1 MPPKKS
7 KKDEPCYTKT
17 NKGGG
22 KYVTCEGEQ
31 KRNKKLAKEIKTLTA
46 DTPKA
51 KAKPKAPVKA
61 KAKAPVKAT
70 EKQKEL
76 MRKRREAA
84 KAKKVKKVE
93 SVDEAYKRHLKEFSQ
108 SKYTVSKL
116 KEMIDNIKGRDK
128 DDYRIHQGMENSDK
142 GAVKAINEI
151 LKKSDKPKPKIDKDL
166 LQGIMSI
173 MAEVGK
179 EKGKSTQASKD
190 ENLALD
196 KKARDGKL
204 TNKDFIDFIYDDEKT
219 FEQMRGFEEDMS
231 ETQQYD
237 MNYWYSKVT
246 KKNISSF
253 DDLTDNQQER
263 LQNIMA
269 KDIDT
274 QTKKKMKAFYDG
286 RVKGKKFKSL
296 KELKK
301 LFGEEYND
309 TTFKH

>member
-17 NKGGG
+17 SKAG
-22 KYVTCEGEQ
+22 KQYVTCEGEQ
-31 KRNKKLAKEIKTLTA
+31 KRKA
-46 DTPKA
+46 KA
-51 KAKPKAPVKA
+51 KAKPKAPE
-61 KAKAPVKAT
+61 KAT

-84 KAKKVKKVE
+84 KAKK
-93 SVDEAYKRHLKEFSQ
+93 A
-108 SKYTVSKL
+108 
-116 KEMIDNIKGRDK
+116 
-128 DDYRIHQGMENSDK
+128 
-142 GAVKAINEI
+142 KAA
-151 LKKSDKPKPKIDKDL
+151 KPKPKVDKEL

-204 TNKDFIDFIYDDEKT
+204 TNKDFIDFIYDDEKA
-219 FEQMRGFEEDMS
+219 FEQMRGYEEDMA
-231 ETQQYD
+231 ETQGYN

-263 LQNIMA
+263 LQNIMW
-269 KDIDT
+269 KDVET
-274 QTKKKMKAFYDG
+274 MTRKKMKSFYDE

-296 KELKK
+296 TELKK
-301 LFGEEYND
+301 LFIKEYDD